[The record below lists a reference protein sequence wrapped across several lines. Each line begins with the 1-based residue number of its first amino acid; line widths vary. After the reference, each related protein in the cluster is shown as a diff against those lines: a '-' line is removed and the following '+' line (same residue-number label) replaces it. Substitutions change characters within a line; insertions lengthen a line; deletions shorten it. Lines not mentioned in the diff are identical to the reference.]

1 MGTENDLT
9 LIYEPDSAADAR
21 TYREAIERALPGFS
35 IIAASNRA
43 GAMARA
49 AETTILIAKAQ
60 DVSAELIA
68 AMPKL
73 GWIHALTTGIDP
85 LLALELP
92 ASVIITSS
100 RGIHGPQMAE
110 LAILLMMA
118 LSRDFPRV
126 LANQREKRWERWG
139 QRLLAGKTVVMVG
152 VGAISEAL
160 AGRCK
165 PLGLKV
171 VGVTSR
177 RSVDHFDELQPRRR
191 LNETVSTADFLVLLV
206 PYSPETHHMI
216 DASVIAVMKP
226 TAYLIN
232 MARGGVVDEGALI
245 EALQTRR
252 LAGAGLDVFA
262 QEPLPYSSPL
272 WSLDNVIIT
281 PHIGGMSDIYAEQ
294 ILPLLVHNV
303 RAYVAGDR
311 AAMVNLIKLEK

>member
-1 MGTENDLT
+1 ML
-9 LIYEPDSAADAR
+9 
-21 TYREAIERALPGFS
+21 
-35 IIAASNRA
+35 
-43 GAMARA
+43 
-49 AETTILIAKAQ
+49 
-60 DVSAELIA
+60 
-68 AMPKL
+68 
-73 GWIHALTTGIDP
+73 
-85 LLALELP
+85 
-92 ASVIITSS
+92 
-100 RGIHGPQMAE
+100 
-110 LAILLMMA
+110 A
-118 LSRDFPRV
+118 LSRDFPRM

-139 QRLLAGKTVVMVG
+139 QPLLAGKTVVIVG

-160 AGRCK
+160 AARCK

-177 RSVDHFDELQPRRR
+177 RSVDHFDELHPRQR

-216 DASVIAVMKP
+216 DASVIAAMKP
-226 TAYLIN
+226 SAYLIN

-272 WSLDNVIIT
+272 WTLDNVIIT
-281 PHIGGMSDIYAEQ
+281 PHVGGMSDIYAEQ

-311 AAMVNLIKLEK
+311 AAMLNLVKLEK

>member
-1 MGTENDLT
+1 MSDLT
-9 LIYEPDSAADAR
+9 LIYEPDSAAYAR
-21 TYREAIERALPGFS
+21 TYRDAIERALPGLN
-35 IIAASNRA
+35 IMAVSNRA
-43 GAMARA
+43 EAMACA
-49 AETTILIAKAQ
+49 AATTVLIAKAQ
-60 DVSAELIA
+60 DVSAELVA

-73 GWIHALTTGIDP
+73 AWIHALTTGIDP
-85 LLALELP
+85 LLALKLP
-92 ASVIITSS
+92 ASVIVTSS

-110 LAILLMMA
+110 LTLLLMLA
-118 LSRDFPRV
+118 LSRDFPRM

-139 QRLLAGKTVVMVG
+139 QPLLEGKTVVIVG

-160 AGRCK
+160 AARCK

-177 RSVDHFDELQPRRR
+177 RSVDHFDELHPRQR

-216 DASVIAVMKP
+216 DASVIAAMKP
-226 TAYLIN
+226 SAYLIN
-232 MARGGVVDEGALI
+232 VARGGVVDEGALI

-272 WSLDNVIIT
+272 WTLDNVIIT
-281 PHIGGMSDIYAEQ
+281 PHVGGMSDIYAEQ

-311 AAMVNLIKLEK
+311 AAMLNLIQLEK